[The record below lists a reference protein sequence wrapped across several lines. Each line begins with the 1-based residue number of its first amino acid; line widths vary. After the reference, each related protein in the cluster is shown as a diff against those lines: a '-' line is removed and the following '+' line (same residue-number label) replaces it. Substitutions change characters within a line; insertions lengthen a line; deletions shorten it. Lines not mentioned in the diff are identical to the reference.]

1 MKVVYTRLTMFFK
14 TKLFIF
20 LLIVSAGAG
29 LFYFGDRE
37 KIIQISQETLD
48 KIPLKSL
55 TEKTQFDKDTIN
67 FDLDSMAQGVGE
79 EFSRLSTR
87 TEEVKKHAD
96 NILGATKSLESP
108 FDATQDSTPIYEK
121 TFEYGK
127 YVYCKEVVK
136 DYEEFNN
143 L

>member
-1 MKVVYTRLTMFFK
+1 MMFSK
-14 TKLFIF
+14 TKLLI
-20 LLIVSAGAG
+20 LLIITATGIAI
-29 LFYFGDRE
+29 FYFGDRE
-37 KIIQISQETLD
+37 KIIKTTQQTLNKIPVSNLVEKTKNFDIGNISFDPSDAAQTVEKEISQ
-48 KIPLKSL
+48 
-55 TEKTQFDKDTIN
+55 
-67 FDLDSMAQGVGE
+67 
-79 EFSRLSTR
+79 LSTR

-108 FDATQDSTPIYEK
+108 FEAAPDSTPIYEK

-127 YVYCKEVVK
+127 YVYCKQVVE